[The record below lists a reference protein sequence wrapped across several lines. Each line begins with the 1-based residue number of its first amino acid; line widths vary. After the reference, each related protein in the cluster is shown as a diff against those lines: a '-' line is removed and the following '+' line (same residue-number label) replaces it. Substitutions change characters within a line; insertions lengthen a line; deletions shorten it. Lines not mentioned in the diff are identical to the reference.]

1 MKYLNF
7 AFVIL
12 ILANIFLYVVNSEV
26 PKAPENNSTLKEYLE
41 TLKNVKVFE
50 REELKDVFRQIF
62 YRVATPEQIAN
73 KTNLEETDKF
83 ADAVFDKLA
92 NKEKNLLIL
101 EEAVKFFD
109 HNLIKEYIT
118 EFFKSLKMEEVI
130 HTILNS
136 IVSMITK
143 MLLRFFG
150 DEDL

>member
-7 AFVIL
+7 SLVIL
-12 ILANIFLYVVNSEV
+12 ILVNIVFYVNCEV
-26 PKAPENNSTLKEYLE
+26 PKAAETNSTLKEYLE

-62 YRVATPEQIAN
+62 LRVASQEQIN
-73 KTNLEETDKF
+73 NQTNLEEVEKF

-101 EEAVKFFD
+101 EEVVQHFD
-109 HNLIKEYIT
+109 HNIIKEYIT
-118 EFFKSLKMEEVI
+118 EFFKSLSMEEVI
-130 HTILNS
+130 HKILNS
-136 IVSMITK
+136 IISMITK

>member
-12 ILANIFLYVVNSEV
+12 IFANIFLYVVNSDV
-26 PKAPENNSTLKEYLE
+26 PAPENNSTLKEYLE

-62 YRVATPEQIAN
+62 LRVATPEQRN
-73 KTNLEETDKF
+73 NQTNIEEVEKF

-118 EFFKSLKMEEVI
+118 EFFKSLSMEEVI
-130 HTILNS
+130 HNILNS

>member
-7 AFVIL
+7 SLVFL
-12 ILANIFLYVVNSEV
+12 IFANIFFFVNCEV
-26 PKAPENNSTLKEYLE
+26 SKDVENNSTLKEYLD

-62 YRVATPEQIAN
+62 IRVATPEQKSN
-73 KTNLEETDKF
+73 QTNIEEVEKF

-101 EEAVKFFD
+101 EEAVQHFD

-118 EFFKSLKMEEVI
+118 EFFKSLSMEEVI
-130 HTILNS
+130 HNILNS

>member
-12 ILANIFLYVVNSEV
+12 ILVNIFLYVVNSDV

-62 YRVATPEQIAN
+62 YRVATPEQISN

>member
-7 AFVIL
+7 SLVIL
-12 ILANIFLYVVNSEV
+12 ILANIFFYVNCEV
-26 PKAPENNSTLKEYLE
+26 PKAAENNSTLKEYLE

-62 YRVATPEQIAN
+62 LRVASQEQIN
-73 KTNLEETDKF
+73 NQTNIEEVEKF

-101 EEAVKFFD
+101 EEVVQHFD

-118 EFFKSLKMEEVI
+118 EFFKSLSMEEVI
-130 HTILNS
+130 HKILNS
-136 IVSMITK
+136 IISMITK

>member
-7 AFVIL
+7 SLIIL
-12 ILANIFLYVVNSEV
+12 ILANIFFYVNCEV
-26 PKAPENNSTLKEYLE
+26 PKAAENNSTLKEYLE

-62 YRVATPEQIAN
+62 LRVASQEQIN
-73 KTNLEETDKF
+73 NQTNLEEVEKF
-83 ADAVFDKLA
+83 ADTVFDKLA

-101 EEAVKFFD
+101 EEVVQHFD
-109 HNLIKEYIT
+109 HNIIKEYIT
-118 EFFKSLKMEEVI
+118 EFFKSLSMEEVI
-130 HTILNS
+130 HKILNS
-136 IVSMITK
+136 IISMITK